1 MVVKH
6 EDIWREQ
13 CDATI
18 TIRAR
23 YGEQAALDYLI
34 GEKLLH
40 FTDAARK
47 HPEFARQLPSFVAR
61 IRKIFARDVVLQYV
75 MDLEARLTAESHEV
89 DLEDATLAS
98 RAVSELES
106 LKQVADL
113 LRADKLGTA

>member
-1 MVVKH
+1 MVKH

-13 CDATI
+13 CDATV

-40 FTDAARK
+40 FTGAARK
-47 HPEFARQLPSFVAR
+47 HPDFARQLPSFVAR
-61 IRKIFARDVVLQYV
+61 VRQMFARDVMLRYLAE
-75 MDLEARLTAESHEV
+75 LEARLTEESHEV
-89 DLEDATLAS
+89 DPEDMTLAS
-98 RAVSELES
+98 GSINDLES
-106 LKQVADL
+106 LSQVKEL